1 MAPEGERPEA
11 GSRGRRWLAAL
22 RAGLAAFKGE
32 GLKLRA
38 MALTYISIFS
48 LLPAL
53 MVAVS
58 MVRSFPDLDAVRQ
71 RIQDFLVSNL
81 SVGAR
86 DKVPAYLD
94 EYVFGA
100 TAAPPG

>member
-1 MAPEGERPEA
+1 MRGGGTRPIA
-11 GSRGRRWLAAL
+11 DSRVRRLLGAL
-22 RAGLAAFKGE
+22 RAGATAFTGS

-58 MVRSFPDLDAVRQ
+58 VVRRFVDLDRVRGT
-71 RIQDFLVSNL
+71 IQDFLVANL
-81 SVGAR
+81 AVGAR
-86 DKVPAYLD
+86 EAVTSFL
-94 EYVFGA
+94 ERHVF
-100 TAAPPG
+100 T